1 MLKNILT
8 NRKKHCSL
16 YAYKCITDFLLF
28 RVVEIQRICEA
39 TATPETEGAN
49 LSESTR
55 TIRGFDEKLSPLSS
69 GFFCVTVQSTVT
81 QKALCAAKVCKAHFC
96 TRNPT
101 GFIFSTGKEGTED
114 GSIIIYF
121 RIGDGRSS
129 G

>member
-55 TIRGFDEKLSPLSS
+55 TIRGFDEKLSPLSG
-69 GFFCVTVQSTVT
+69 GFFLCHRTESCDTKSASRGKGVRSTLLY
-81 QKALCAAKVCKAHFC
+81 QEPDRIHF
-96 TRNPT
+96 
-101 GFIFSTGKEGTED
+101 
-114 GSIIIYF
+114 
-121 RIGDGRSS
+121 
-129 G
+129 